1 MGRPKKGATKEGKL
15 QQVQQVQ
22 QPSRN
27 ELIAKL
33 RAKYSRDLN
42 KLDKVKSEQLT
53 ETRDE
58 IELAYKANRER
69 LEDKFNKDL
78 AAINEKYPAK
88 HSSPT
93 GKIRDEMPNIYEMM
107 YLGQNNNY
115 LRHLNPWIKEVCD
128 DEHYGVSAKY
138 MVSLREEFKTVIE
151 PMFRQFHETG
161 IGEITFGRHMSN
173 RPHANGCGYSD
184 DMMDPC
190 REPVG
195 SDYYVE
201 FTILSLQGM
210 SRLLEIMDNAYV
222 YHNTDQAKSKGYMW
236 YVVFTYPNERNHMV
250 LRLYWRP
257 QYDPMYV
264 LGRFLQLVQQN
275 MTFFSERAWQEFLQR
290 YEDEIQYI
298 GGHGFED
305 YTYYNVFL
313 KYEKALHK
321 KYWVTLYREP
331 RNKPLQMDI
340 KPEY

>member
-1 MGRPKKGATKEGKL
+1 MGRPKKGATVKEGKQL
-15 QQVQQVQ
+15 QA

-33 RAKYSRDLN
+33 RAKYSKDLN

-58 IELAYKANRER
+58 IERAYKINRER
-69 LEDKFNKDL
+69 LEDKFNKEL
-78 AAINEKYPAK
+78 EAINEQYPVK
-88 HSSPT
+88 HNSPT

-107 YLGQNNNY
+107 YLGYNDAN
-115 LRHLNPWIKEVCD
+115 LRHMNPWIEEVCD

-161 IGEITFGRHMSN
+161 IGPIIFGRHMSN
-173 RPHANGCGYSD
+173 RPHPNGCGYSN
-184 DMMDPC
+184 DMLDPC
-190 REPVG
+190 REPVD

-201 FTILSLQGM
+201 FTILSLEGLD
-210 SRLLEIMDNAYV
+210 RLLNIMDTAYV
-222 YHNTDQAKSKGYMW
+222 YHNTDQAKRKGYMW

-264 LGRFLQLVQQN
+264 LGRFLQLVQRN
-275 MTFFSERAWQEFLQR
+275 MKFFSEKAWQEFLQR

-305 YTYYNVFL
+305 YTYYNAFY
-313 KYEKALHK
+313 KYAEALNK
-321 KYWVTLYREP
+321 KYWATLYKEP
-331 RNKPLQMDI
+331 RNKPLQMEI